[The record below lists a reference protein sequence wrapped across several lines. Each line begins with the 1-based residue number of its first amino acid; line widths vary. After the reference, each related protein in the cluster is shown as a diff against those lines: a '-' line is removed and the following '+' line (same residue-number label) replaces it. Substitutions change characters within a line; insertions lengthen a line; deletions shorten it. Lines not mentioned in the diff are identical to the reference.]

1 LNIRGQAA
9 IVGVGETPHRR
20 VWPGRSM
27 WGLCAEAAAMAIKD
41 AGLTREDVDGVMTYG
56 GDAFPSPMAEYI
68 GLKAIH
74 FGVASGFWGGSS
86 GCALTIA
93 SHIVTSGMANYIM
106 FVGGGARDPSN
117 PATSIFMGGGTPP
130 PSVATEWFSP
140 FGPAVAANNNYGM
153 LYTRHMYEFGTK
165 HEQIAQQ
172 AARQRFNAQQNERSA
187 FLGQPI
193 TLEDVMNSRYI
204 NYPLHIME
212 SVMPV
217 AGAISFIVTTAER
230 ARTLRKPPV
239 YILGVGVSQGYSNSW
254 LKPNQVVTPARYSA
268 PAAYNMSG
276 YGVKDVQFANFYD

>member
-1 LNIRGQAA
+1 
-9 IVGVGETPHRR
+9 
-20 VWPGRSM
+20 
-27 WGLCAEAAAMAIKD
+27 
-41 AGLTREDVDGVMTYG
+41 
-56 GDAFPSPMAEYI
+56 
-68 GLKAIH
+68 
-74 FGVASGFWGGSS
+74 WGGSS

-117 PATSIFMGGGTPP
+117 PATSIFMGGGALP
-130 PSVATEWFSP
+130 PSVASEWMAP
-140 FGPAVAANNNYGM
+140 YGPAVAANNNYGM

>member
-1 LNIRGQAA
+1 MSLRGKAA
-9 IVGVGETPHRR
+9 VVGVGETMHRR

-27 WGLCAEAAAMAIKD
+27 WGLCAEAAASAIQD
-41 AGLTREDVDGVMTYG
+41 AGLRREDIDGLIGFGTV
-56 GDAFPSPMAEYI
+56 AAAPLAEYI
-68 GLKAIH
+68 GIRPVHYGLGSNFA
-74 FGVASGFWGGSS
+74 GSS
-86 GCALTIA
+86 SGNALCVAANIVSNGIA
-93 SHIVTSGMANYIM
+93 NNVL
-106 FVGGGARDPSN
+106 FVGGGARDPAM
-117 PATSIFMGGGTPP
+117 PDASIFMGGGALP
-130 PSVATEWFSP
+130 PSVASEWMAP
-140 FGPAVAANNNYGM
+140 YGPAVAANNNYGM

-217 AGAISFIVTTAER
+217 AGAVSFIVTTAER